1 MNLDKNQ
8 QKAVESNAKDI
19 MVIASAGS
27 GKALVN
33 GSKVQTPNG
42 SVNIENLLVG
52 DKVFGT
58 NGEAHNVIGV
68 FPQGEKQVYEVNFSD
83 GTTIRCNDEHLW
95 TYQTRGTRQ
104 CKNIKARGEYKT
116 KTLREIMDEVPLKM
130 GDGWNIYIPMAKP
143 VRYPGK
149 DLSIPPYLLGALL
162 GDGSLGAKGSN
173 SFSNS
178 EADVI
183 RKVDEELNS
192 IGWGLNKCKGD
203 NYDYSLKATSYE
215 GKGYQG
221 KMFLSESLELLGLKG
236 KHSYDKFIP
245 SMYKESSVED
255 RLAVLKGLI
264 DTDGECTGSGY
275 AYSTASK
282 QLSDDIKEIVESLGG
297 TATEGVKQ
305 EPKYTYKGVKMT
317 GRPSYRLQIK
327 TGEAIRKIHT
337 SKKHESKWE
346 EGQSSARRTIRSIVE
361 TDTHAQMTCISVDAP
376 DKLFLTDNYVVTHN
390 TLTLVER
397 VRHLVEVKNV
407 EPSSIACI
415 TFTNMASNEMKKRL
429 GDVVGIGDAFIG
441 TIHSF
446 ANTIFKQS
454 SINYMLLTTEK
465 SIELHT
471 EVLERN
477 IFLYKNLTLQDYLAF
492 LDIEKL
498 YLQGL
503 ASEEEAI
510 PGNFFSPSKYAEY
523 MKLENSVYALC
534 KERNIITFNE
544 LLEKTKEYYESID
557 GSMEYVLVDEF
568 QDVGLLEAQFISS
581 LNATNTFLV
590 GDDYQSIYGFKGADV
605 DIFKNVVRDKN
616 VEVITLENSYRC
628 AKEILDFGDKII
640 KQVKSRIKKNIIPM
654 STAKG
659 RVRVD
664 TKANVDMYLSEIAQQ
679 GDFRDWFILCRSNK
693 EVFEM
698 LGKLRNMGV
707 PCMTFKREG
716 HTEAEMM
723 EALESNIV
731 KILTV
736 HVSKGLESKNVILYG
751 RFPETLPGWMMKTAK
766 VKQVEEERR
775 VMYVGITRA
784 KENLIVLN

>member
-27 GKALVN
+27 GK
-33 GSKVQTPNG
+33 T
-42 SVNIENLLVG
+42 
-52 DKVFGT
+52 F
-58 NGEAHNVIGV
+58 
-68 FPQGEKQVYEVNFSD
+68 
-83 GTTIRCNDEHLW
+83 
-95 TYQTRGTRQ
+95 
-104 CKNIKARGEYKT
+104 
-116 KTLREIMDEVPLKM
+116 
-130 GDGWNIYIPMAKP
+130 
-143 VRYPGK
+143 
-149 DLSIPPYLLGALL
+149 
-162 GDGSLGAKGSN
+162 
-173 SFSNS
+173 
-178 EADVI
+178 
-183 RKVDEELNS
+183 
-192 IGWGLNKCKGD
+192 
-203 NYDYSLKATSYE
+203 
-215 GKGYQG
+215 
-221 KMFLSESLELLGLKG
+221 
-236 KHSYDKFIP
+236 
-245 SMYKESSVED
+245 
-255 RLAVLKGLI
+255 
-264 DTDGECTGSGY
+264 
-275 AYSTASK
+275 
-282 QLSDDIKEIVESLGG
+282 
-297 TATEGVKQ
+297 
-305 EPKYTYKGVKMT
+305 
-317 GRPSYRLQIK
+317 
-327 TGEAIRKIHT
+327 
-337 SKKHESKWE
+337 
-346 EGQSSARRTIRSIVE
+346 
-361 TDTHAQMTCISVDAP
+361 
-376 DKLFLTDNYVVTHN
+376 
-390 TLTLVER
+390 TLVER

-454 SINYMLLTTEK
+454 AINYMLLTTEK

-477 IFLYKNLTLQDYLAF
+477 IFLYRNLTLQDYLEF

-503 ASEEEAI
+503 VSEEEAI
-510 PGNFFSPSKYAEY
+510 PVNFFSPSKYAEY

-628 AKEILDFGDKII
+628 AKEILEFGDKII
-640 KQVKSRIKKNIIPM
+640 KQVKSRIKKNVIPM
-654 STAKG
+654 STTKG

-664 TKANVDMYLSEIAQQ
+664 TKSNVDLYLSEIAQQ

-698 LGKLRNMGV
+698 LGKLRSIGV

-766 VKQVEEERR
+766 IKQVEEERR
-775 VMYVGITRA
+775 VMYVGVTRA